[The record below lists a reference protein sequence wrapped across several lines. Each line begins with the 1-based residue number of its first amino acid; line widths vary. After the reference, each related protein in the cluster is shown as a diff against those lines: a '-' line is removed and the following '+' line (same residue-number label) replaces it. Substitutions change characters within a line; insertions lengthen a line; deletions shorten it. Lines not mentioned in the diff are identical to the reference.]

1 MTVCEHEKAM
11 ELIDDIKG
19 EIIDGMNFLRSP
31 ADIDA
36 TYQAL
41 CNAQDKSNLLKSL
54 LQKTHIEYEYE
65 SDKEAEDG
73 KTD

>member
-1 MTVCEHEKAM
+1 MRMCEHEKAM
-11 ELIDDIKG
+11 ELIDDIKV
-19 EIIDGMNFLRSP
+19 EIIDAFNFLRYP

-65 SDKEAEDG
+65 SDKEEDE
-73 KTD
+73 

>member
-1 MTVCEHEKAM
+1 MTTCEHEKAM
-11 ELIDDIKG
+11 ELIDDIKV
-19 EIIDGMNFLRSP
+19 EIIDAFNFLRYP

-41 CNAQDKSNLLKSL
+41 CNAQDKSNILKSL

-65 SDKEAEDG
+65 SDKEEDE
-73 KTD
+73 